1 MSQGRDLFS
10 RQTRLGREDLKAS
23 TTDKGYFAILSVFA
37 WLLGYLFKLEII
49 IASPQTNQQSMPT
62 FSTVG
67 HSHLLFRIFRKI
79 CPY

>member
-23 TTDKGYFAILSVFA
+23 TTDKGYFAFLSVFV

-49 IASPQTNQQSMPT
+49 IAPPQTNQ
-62 FSTVG
+62 
-67 HSHLLFRIFRKI
+67 
-79 CPY
+79 